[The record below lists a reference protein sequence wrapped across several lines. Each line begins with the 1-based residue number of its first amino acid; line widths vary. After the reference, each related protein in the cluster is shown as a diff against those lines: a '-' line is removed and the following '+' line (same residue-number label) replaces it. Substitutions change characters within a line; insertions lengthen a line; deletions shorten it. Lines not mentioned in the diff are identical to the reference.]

1 MGAGSKA
8 VGWLIFGSIIGT
20 GAYLDLANNDNAPEI
35 GTENSV
41 QEVVDRYETR
51 LTALENLSAEY
62 RTTYN
67 DYLQNMGD
75 VTKTTAES
83 DALLGKLRIEG
94 EKFLS
99 DAVTDRQLSEADV
112 VSLADQFTRNVLS
125 GKELGDYNLQN
136 LGYLDEARADKEK
149 ATGTLRA
156 VDNSTS
162 DLRAEQVNDGPW
174 MGILL
179 ALLFN
184 EFLFVPGM
192 KGAAKIAENRKRR
205 GPAPKNP
212 KNNTPSQSLTARAW
226 RKLRGKKTFNH

>member
-1 MGAGSKA
+1 MSAGSKA
-8 VGWLIFGSIIGT
+8 LGWLIFGSIIGT
-20 GAYLDLANNDNAPEI
+20 GAYIDLANNDNAPDI

-51 LTALENLSAEY
+51 LAALENLSAEY
-62 RTTYN
+62 RTVYN

-94 EKFLS
+94 ERFLN

-136 LGYLDEARADKEK
+136 LGYLEEARADKEK
-149 ATGTLRA
+149 ATGSLRA
-156 VDNSTS
+156 VDNATS

-174 MGILL
+174 MGVLM

-184 EFLFVPGM
+184 ELLFVPFV
-192 KGAAKIAENRKRR
+192 KTAAKASENRKRR
-205 GPAPKNP
+205 GPAPEKP
-212 KNNTPSQSLTARAW
+212 KNNTPSQSVTARAW
-226 RKLRGKKTFNH
+226 RKLTGKKTFNH